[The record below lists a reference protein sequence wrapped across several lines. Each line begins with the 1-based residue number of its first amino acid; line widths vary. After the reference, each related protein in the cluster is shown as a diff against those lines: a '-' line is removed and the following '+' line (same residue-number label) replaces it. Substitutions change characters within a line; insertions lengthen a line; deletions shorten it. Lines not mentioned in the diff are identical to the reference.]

1 MIFHWA
7 SVSVVRIKVA
17 SYLATLNHSATD
29 LGILKRQQTL
39 ENKKNILARSQ
50 KITRGNLTILDA
62 WVTCQQRVSWVKPT
76 AGKTAMLK
84 VDLPMTTHAF
94 CVDLL
99 KPTSAMLT
107 SGDAFDMDE
116 NVRNGYANGAD
127 VLEAGLDRIGAYL
140 ANFCLEL
147 PRTKLMS
154 AT

>member
-1 MIFHWA
+1 MTKANFLAGLRVGWIVAPQNVTEKVLIHRDHDTI
-7 SVSVVRIKVA
+7 SVGAINDNFA
-17 SYLATLNHSATD
+17 AIA
-29 LGILKRQQTL
+29 L

-140 ANFCLEL
+140 ANF
-147 PRTKLMS
+147 
-154 AT
+154 